1 MAKRNTKIK
10 VHIFL
15 NGKEIKPSELSN
27 ITICNSAVNKI
38 VNSIV
43 DNMSLN
49 NVDEFKQTM

>member
-43 DNMSLN
+43 DNMSFN